1 MKKFLFLSF
10 LILVSCISKNNKP
23 ENNSKTYK
31 PDIVFF
37 DYNGTLYDDKK
48 MLNEGCKKYCKW
60 QTNEDRRLFES
71 FGANEKYAFL
81 LTKLGKN
88 TLRQV
93 YDYLVSQ
100 PFKVFDG
107 ADILLKELQKQNIT
121 LYVVTGSVGRNVK
134 KWLTNA
140 KLSQYFNGIYG
151 ENDFGDLKKPNK
163 DFADKIKE
171 VVGLKNQ
178 KCWMVGDSEQDIVMA
193 KHLGC
198 KCFIIDNFEEIKQNY
213 ANLIDENV
221 LFMTYSDI
229 LNLIKNIHKYNY

>member
-1 MKKFLFLSF
+1 MKKCLFLSF
-10 LILVSCISKNNKP
+10 LILVSCIAKNNKP

-60 QTNEDRRLFES
+60 QTNEDRRLFEN

-81 LTKLGKN
+81 SKKLGKN
-88 TLRQV
+88 ALRQI
-93 YDYLVSQ
+93 YNYLISK
-100 PFKVFDG
+100 PFAIVDG

-121 LYVVTGSVGRNVK
+121 LYVVTGSVGRNVE

-151 ENDFGDLKKPNK
+151 KNDFGDLKKPNK

-193 KHLGC
+193 KNLGC
-198 KCFIIDNFEEIKQNY
+198 KSVIVDNFDEIKQNY

-221 LFMTYSDI
+221 VFMKYSEI
-229 LNLIKNIHKYNY
+229 LNLVKNRN